1 MHNNLVRAIFI
12 HSAALTL
19 VTETA
24 LAITGTTI
32 TARAYQFTAV
42 KSRDKIHIAFFAKF
56 RP

>member
-42 KSRDKIHIAFFAKF
+42 KSRDKIHIAFFAEF